1 MIWYAFAS
9 YVTTYY
15 DFLFTGDEAPWSHVL
30 LGLLMGTSWEDC
42 SHRPI
47 SCLRW
52 GNWPCVWPLGWP
64 WAPTDRRGKC
74 NELCRW
80 GHRAGLWRHH
90 VDATLSVPHP
100 WMMHILTLKFAITD
114 CDFMFLP
121 VIMRW
126 NYVCFGTQGLDSSTP
141 RKKVSTSGNSSRSMA
156 GDSVDLP
163 KLKGIGCTRKTRF
176 NLYHHIQRGLHHAD
190 SISSI
195 DSTNSKRLFRVNDS
209 TVQFVFG
216 SFLWCS
222 RSLLMTN
229 SYVTLTKKKKKDS

>member
-15 DFLFTGDEAPWSHVL
+15 DFLFTGDEAPWPHVL
-30 LGLLMGTSWEDC
+30 LCLLMGTSWEDC

-80 GHRAGLWRHH
+80 GHRAGLWWHH

-100 WMMHILTLKFAITD
+100 WMMHILTEVCNYRLRFHISAGYNEVELCLFWDSGPGFIHTQEKSVHQWKQQ
-114 CDFMFLP
+114 P
-121 VIMRW
+121 VDGWWLSGPAQTKRHW
-126 NYVCFGTQGLDSSTP
+126 LHSQNTFQSVPSHSTRP
-141 RKKVSTSGNSSRSMA
+141 S
-156 GDSVDLP
+156 P
-163 KLKGIGCTRKTRF
+163 CWQ
-176 NLYHHIQRGLHHAD
+176 HQ
-190 SISSI
+190 
-195 DSTNSKRLFRVNDS
+195 
-209 TVQFVFG
+209 
-216 SFLWCS
+216 
-222 RSLLMTN
+222 
-229 SYVTLTKKKKKDS
+229 